1 MKKCLNEE
9 FRSIDVK
16 ILAFFNLRI
25 VHNVIIV
32 SDIGEQIQSQE
43 DGNTLSGSL
52 WSDEVYLHSPPLS
65 WAAHPNRTL
74 HINDVTTLK
83 VQDRRENLEEIM
95 SCHT

>member
-43 DGNTLSGSL
+43 DGNTLSGTFESHQQFVVRRSL
-52 WSDEVYLHSPPLS
+52 PPFSSLVMGGSP
-65 WAAHPNRTL
+65 
-74 HINDVTTLK
+74 
-83 VQDRRENLEEIM
+83 
-95 SCHT
+95 